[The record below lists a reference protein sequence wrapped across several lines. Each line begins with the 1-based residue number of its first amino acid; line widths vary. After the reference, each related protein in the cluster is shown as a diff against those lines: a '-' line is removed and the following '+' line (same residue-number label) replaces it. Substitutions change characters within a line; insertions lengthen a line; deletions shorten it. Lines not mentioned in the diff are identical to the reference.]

1 MERGGYGRD
10 FGRIQMRIPDEKV
23 QEVRD
28 ASSIV
33 DVVSQYVSLKKR
45 GKTFSGLCPFHQ
57 EKTPS
62 FTVDPIRGFYHCFG
76 CGEGGDVFSFIMKM
90 EKTGFL
96 EAVRTLADRVNI
108 HLPSY
113 EKEDARNQEIELL
126 YRANQVA
133 ADFYR
138 TCLWNT
144 QDGKSALQYISKR
157 GFQQKTLETFRI
169 GYAPNQW
176 DGLIKKAEQSGIKPE
191 ALLRAGLIVP
201 RKDGRGHYDRFRGRL
216 MFPIFNISGRVVGF
230 GGRILAAAEGV
241 PKYINTSETPIYQK
255 SHILYG
261 LFHSKNGI
269 RRENRVLLVEGYTDM
284 MRFYQCGFDYAVAS
298 SGTALTEG
306 QAKLLTQYAPRVVL
320 VFDGD
325 SAGLRAA
332 IRGIDVVLAAGLHVE
347 IAALPKGT
355 DPDAFLIKYGS
366 DDMQKCLKDA
376 FSFVDFQL
384 MQMRGRSSLSNPI
397 EKAEAARSLILS
409 VSKIRDPMVRQIA
422 IKDIAE
428 KLDVEESVLLQEL
441 NRMPVQASGS
451 VPEITPPVQKK
462 SGRREK
468 AEGGLIAF
476 LLLGGESWSELVFR
490 TLTPDF
496 FSSSETRLLFEEISM
511 DVSRGQ
517 SPDAKRLMDHFRENP
532 KMTTFISHLLT
543 EEMVQRTDISQ
554 FGLDCL
560 LRILEEKY
568 QEKMDVIKKR
578 LKIEQAE
585 GDDRAKHEWMNTKKV
600 LENLKVEITL
610 EWKKNVEI

>member
-1 MERGGYGRD
+1 
-10 FGRIQMRIPDEKV
+10 MRIPDEKV

-33 DVVSQYVSLKKR
+33 DLVSQYVSLKQR
-45 GKTFSGLCPFHQ
+45 GKTYSGLCPFHQ

-96 EAVRTLADRVNI
+96 EAVRTLADRAHI
-108 HLPSY
+108 RLPSY
-113 EKEDARNQEIELL
+113 EKDDARSQEIELL
-126 YRANQVA
+126 YRANQMA
-133 ADFYR
+133 AEFYQN
-138 TCLWNT
+138 CLWKT
-144 QDGKSALQYISKR
+144 QDGKSALQYITNR
-157 GFQQKTLETFRI
+157 GFQQKTLETFGI

-176 DGLIKKAEQSGIKPE
+176 EGLIQKAEQSGIKPDS
-191 ALLRAGLIVP
+191 LLRAGLIVP
-201 RKDGRGHYDRFRGRL
+201 RKDGRGYYDRFRGRL
-216 MFPIFNISGRVVGF
+216 MFPILNISGRVVGF
-230 GGRILAAAEGV
+230 GGRILATAEGV
-241 PKYINTSETPIYQK
+241 PKYINSSETPIYQK

-284 MRFYQCGFDYAVAS
+284 MRFHQCGFDTAVAS

-306 QAKLLTQYAPRVVL
+306 QAKLLTQYANRVVL

-355 DPDAFLIKYGS
+355 DPDAFLIKYGA
-366 DDMQKCLKDA
+366 DAMQKCLNNA

-384 MQMRGRSSLSNPI
+384 MQMRGRSELVKPM
-397 EKAEAARSLILS
+397 EKAEAARSLIMT
-409 VSKIRDPMVRQIA
+409 VSKIRDPIVRQIA

-428 KLDVEESVLLQEL
+428 KLDVQESVLLQEL
-441 NRMPVQASGS
+441 NRMPVREPGSASVVTPS
-451 VPEITPPVQKK
+451 VKRT

-468 AEGGLIAF
+468 AESGLIAF
-476 LLLGGESWSELVFR
+476 LILGGAKWSELVLR
-490 TLTPDF
+490 SLKPDF
-496 FSSSETRLLFEEISM
+496 FVGSETRLLFEEISAN
-511 DVSRGQ
+511 VSNGQ
-517 SPDAKRLMDHFRENP
+517 SPDATRLMDRFRENP
-532 KMTTFISHLLT
+532 KMTMLISRLLT
-543 EEMVQRTDISQ
+543 EEIVKGTDISQ

-560 LRILEEKY
+560 LRIIEEKY
-568 QEKMDVIKKR
+568 QEKIEEIKKR
-578 LKIEQAE
+578 LKIEQSG
-585 GDDRAKHEWMNTKKV
+585 GDDSAKHEWMNTKKV
-600 LENLKVEITL
+600 LENLKVEIIQ
-610 EWKKNVEI
+610 EWKKIVEI